1 MDRLLAM
8 RVFVRVVEAGT
19 FTRAAG
25 SLNLPRPTVT
35 KLVQGLE
42 SHLRV
47 KLLQRTT
54 RRVSVTSEGATYYER
69 AVRWLGELDDFE
81 AGMANAQASP
91 QGRLRVEVG
100 GSVARL
106 ILLPALPAFHDRHP
120 GIQVDLMVSDRTADL
135 VGDNID
141 CVLRLGP
148 LADQSLVARRL
159 GELSFVTCAAPSYL
173 VRWGRPSHPSQL
185 EAGHQVVNYASHRT
199 GRLLPLLFA
208 KRGKRVEVQGRHVVT
223 VNESNAHLAAALA
236 GLGII
241 QTPHFM
247 ARSHLDSGELEPVLG
262 DWSPDPQVLYI
273 VYPSNRHLSARLRVF
288 VDWLVALFAGGRYR

>member
-25 SLNLPRPTVT
+25 SLNLPRPAVT

-106 ILLPALPAFHDRHP
+106 ILLPALPAFQDRHP

-135 VGDNID
+135 GGANID

-148 LADQSLVARRL
+148 PGGQTP
-159 GELSFVTCAAPSYL
+159 GPAP
-173 VRWGRPSHPSQL
+173 PSQ
-185 EAGHQVVNYASHRT
+185 
-199 GRLLPLLFA
+199 P
-208 KRGKRVEVQGRHVVT
+208 
-223 VNESNAHLAAALA
+223 
-236 GLGII
+236 
-241 QTPHFM
+241 P
-247 ARSHLDSGELEPVLG
+247 
-262 DWSPDPQVLYI
+262 
-273 VYPSNRHLSARLRVF
+273 
-288 VDWLVALFAGGRYR
+288 